1 MGQNGFGVLLEDNE
15 VLMKL
20 KDKCLI
26 GRHGVQNSRLGGRPP
41 HRKKLVMYGLHEISK
56 K

>member
-1 MGQNGFGVLLEDNE
+1 MVLEVNE

-26 GRHGVQNSRLGGRPP
+26 GRHGVHNSLLGGRPP